1 MCKNLIKIDIES
13 KGIEELVPVYETLE
27 GNKIVLGRELYNY
40 LGIKTDFTKWMQR
53 RIEECDL
60 IINEDFSSF
69 LTESNGGRPSTEYI
83 ITLDSAKE
91 MAMLERNEKGKE
103 YRRYLIKVE
112 KLFKEELQNP
122 YKNLSKELQAI
133 FIIDEKTTR
142 LEAEV
147 KELKEDM
154 PLFNIE
160 CEELQEVVRK
170 TGIKCLGGK
179 NSKAYK
185 DNSLRGRVYKD
196 IQRELKR
203 QFGVHKYKAIK
214 RKQLD
219 VAKKIIS
226 SYKLPILL
234 QDEITLLN
242 RQIQL

>member
-13 KGIEELVPVYETLE
+13 KGIEELVSVYETLE
-27 GNKIVLGRELYNY
+27 GNKVVIGRELYDFLN
-40 LGIKTDFTKWMQR
+40 IKSEFRNWIKN
-53 RIEECDL
+53 RINDCELEENIDY
-60 IINEDFSSF
+60 IIDGKN
-69 LTESNGGRPSTEYI
+69 LPANQKKEYI
-83 ITLDSAKE
+83 LTLDSAKE

-103 YRRYLIKVE
+103 YRRYLIQVE
-112 KLFKEELQNP
+112 RIFKEELQSP

-133 FIIDEKTTR
+133 FTIDKKTTK
-142 LEAEV
+142 LETEL

-219 VAKKIIS
+219 VAKEIIS

-234 QDEITLLN
+234 QDEIILLN